1 MYFLFSVEFTSSM
14 SLFRKE
20 VSLAKRPRL
29 YGDVIL
35 SQPIAFTALTALLA
49 LFVVLG
55 GAIALTGEYTRS
67 EQAIG
72 HIVPTTGLVKVYPSR
87 AGTVS
92 FLNVHEG
99 KHVSKDEQLAFIT
112 IEQSNLMGSS
122 PEFQGIKT
130 LHEQAELLKEKLA
143 IIHDQ
148 GITKIDK
155 IKNER
160 DTLQKSIEGL
170 NRRKIQQ
177 KEIASISNEAL
188 KRTETLASSGNI
200 SKLAYEERKRATL
213 SAEQSLEIISQ
224 EIISTSNRVDAL
236 VIEERQA
243 GLDQKQSINQI
254 KSEILNAEQRIFDLE
269 SNRAYALT
277 APVTG
282 KATTLLTSLG
292 RSVSPQ
298 TPLLTII
305 PDGGELIAELF
316 VPSRT
321 ASFVKIGQEVKLTFE
336 AFPYQ
341 DFGFL
346 PATITSVTSTILL
359 PSEADASISVEEP
372 VYRVL
377 ATLQTDKIKS
387 KNTAVE
393 LQPGMRLQATI
404 VLEKMKIIDRYLNP
418 LKAWSDRL

>member
-1 MYFLFSVEFTSSM
+1 M

-20 VSLAKRPRL
+20 VLLAKRPKL
-29 YGDVIL
+29 YGDVML
-35 SQPIAFTALTALLA
+35 AQPITFTALTALLA
-49 LFVVLG
+49 LFVILG
-55 GAIALTGEYTRS
+55 GAIALSGEYTRS

-72 HIVPTTGLVKVYPSR
+72 HIVPTKGLVKIYPAR

-112 IEQSNLMGSS
+112 IEQSNLTGSS
-122 PEFQGIKT
+122 SEFQGIKS
-130 LHEQAELLKEKLA
+130 LSEQVKLLKEKL
-143 IIHDQ
+143 IIIRDQ
-148 GITKIDK
+148 SITKVDK
-155 IKNER
+155 IQNER
-160 DTLQKSIEGL
+160 ETLIKSIEGL
-170 NRRKIQQ
+170 KRRELRQE
-177 KEIASISNEAL
+177 EIASISREAL
-188 KRTETLASSGNI
+188 KRTETLIGSGNI
-200 SKLAYEERKRATL
+200 SQLAYEERKRATL

-224 EIISTSNRVDAL
+224 EIITASNRIKGL
-236 VIEERQA
+236 VIDGQQA
-243 GLDQKQSINQI
+243 GLDEKQTINQI
-254 KSEILNAEQRIFDLE
+254 KSEILNTEQRIFDLE

-292 RSVSPQ
+292 RTVSPQ
-298 TPLLTII
+298 IPLVTII

-321 ASFVKIGQEVKLTFE
+321 AGFVKIGQEVKLTFE

-341 DFGFL
+341 DFSFL
-346 PATITSVTSTILL
+346 PATISSVTSTILL
-359 PSEADASISVEEP
+359 PSETDASISVVEP

-387 KNTAVE
+387 NNTTID
-393 LQPGMRLQATI
+393 LQPGMKLQATI

-418 LKAWSDRL
+418 LRAWSERL